1 MQTSIMTGK
10 ISDFAPTLTQPLHEP
25 LFETGIVAQPDREVY
40 AHFNVPSSLMTLP
53 CGRLLVLFNAHAA
66 DLSGKQV
73 LGAYSD
79 DEGQTW
85 SEPEVF
91 FNNQTPSPHPPLN
104 EKHFADGVI
113 VVVNEKRVLL
123 FAVSPRVEQGK
134 HGSSSTVS
142 WRRVSDDGG
151 RTFGPMEEASR
162 HRRYFVGTV
171 HPGLRLQ
178 RGSLILGYSWDIPS
192 EQGLVPNGEG
202 EMEPCSGVIISRD
215 EGQSWSAGADI
226 RVRAPKGTPHLPRA
240 ITGIAEP
247 AVVELPDGR
256 LFLLGRTGTNYLW
269 QSFSHDGGLSWEP
282 AVPSPL
288 ESHNCPAALL
298 RLSSDGATLAV
309 FNYDLLLRRH
319 LSACISTDGC
329 QSWSTPQPLCLPEF
343 ADLPSTSYPA
353 LCELSDETILCVFAQ
368 RDDDN
373 PQSAYL
379 LRSVRFNRA
388 YCEDEGAY
396 KNGRRKMPPM

>member
-1 MQTSIMTGK
+1 MQTTIMTGK
-10 ISDFAPTLTQPLHEP
+10 ISNFAPTLTRPLHEP

-40 AHFNVPSSLMTLP
+40 AHFNVPSSLVALP

-66 DLSGKQV
+66 DLNGKQV
-73 LGAYSD
+73 LGTYSD
-79 DEGQTW
+79 NEGRTW
-85 SEPEVF
+85 SQPEVF
-91 FNNQTPSPHPPLN
+91 FNNQIRSPHAPLN

-123 FAVSPRVEQGK
+123 FAVSPRVQKGK
-134 HGSSSTVS
+134 NGSSGTVS

-151 RTFGPMEEASR
+151 QTFGPMEEVRR

-178 RGSLILGYSWDIPS
+178 NGSLILGYSWDIAS
-192 EQGLVPNGEG
+192 EDGLVPEGEG
-202 EMEPCSGVIISRD
+202 EMEPCSGVIISKD
-215 EGQSWSAGADI
+215 EGQSWSAGGDI

-247 AVVELPDGR
+247 AVVELSDGR

-269 QSFSHDGGLSWEP
+269 QTFSYDGGRSWEP
-282 AVPSPL
+282 PVPSPL

-298 RLSSDGATLAV
+298 RLSEDGAILAV

-319 LSACISTDGC
+319 LSVCLSTDGC

-343 ADLPSTSYPA
+343 ADLSSNSYPA
-353 LCELSDETILCVFAQ
+353 LCELRDGTILCVFAQ
-368 RDDDN
+368 RDDSD
-373 PQSAYL
+373 PQGAYI

-388 YCEDEGAY
+388 YCEGGGVDANGAY
-396 KNGRRKMPPM
+396 KNDY